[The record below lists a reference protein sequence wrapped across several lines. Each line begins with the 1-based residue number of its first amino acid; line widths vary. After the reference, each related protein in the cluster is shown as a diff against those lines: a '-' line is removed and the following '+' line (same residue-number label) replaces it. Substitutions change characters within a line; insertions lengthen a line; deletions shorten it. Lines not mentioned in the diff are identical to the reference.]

1 MSAQTI
7 ARQDSIHLALEECY
21 LCQNCH
27 RVGNSAIR
35 CPACASETSLMSL
48 ASALARPDDSER
60 LAGIARAVD
69 ALKLCGDDQLL
80 DSAVPHQAA
89 QRVRQDDA
97 AVRGCV
103 VCR

>member
-7 ARQDSIHLALEECY
+7 AWQDSIHLALEECY

-48 ASALARPDDSER
+48 ASALARPSDSDR

-69 ALKLCGDDQLL
+69 ALEAAFVLPEL
-80 DSAVPHQAA
+80 DAELSAWM
-89 QRVRQDDA
+89 REEGKG
-97 AVRGCV
+97 RG
-103 VCR
+103 

>member
-7 ARQDSIHLALEECY
+7 AWQDSIHLALEECY

-48 ASALARPDDSER
+48 ASALERPSDSER
-60 LAGIARAVD
+60 LAGITRGVD
-69 ALKLCGDDQLL
+69 ALEK
-80 DSAVPHQAA
+80 AFA
-89 QRVRQDDA
+89 QQGLNVMVERIL
-97 AVRGCV
+97 
-103 VCR
+103 

>member
-7 ARQDSIHLALEECY
+7 AWQDSIHLALEECY

-48 ASALARPDDSER
+48 ASALERPSDSER
-60 LAGIARAVD
+60 LA
-69 ALKLCGDDQLL
+69 
-80 DSAVPHQAA
+80 
-89 QRVRQDDA
+89 VRHNDCHD
-97 AVRGCV
+97 RKSTG
-103 VCR
+103 R